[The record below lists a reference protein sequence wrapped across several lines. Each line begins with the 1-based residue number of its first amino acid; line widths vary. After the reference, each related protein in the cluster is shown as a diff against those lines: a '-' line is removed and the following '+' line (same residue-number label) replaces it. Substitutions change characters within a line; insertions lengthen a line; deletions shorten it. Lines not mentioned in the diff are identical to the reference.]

1 MLRLI
6 LGRAGTGKTALLFSE
21 IAARC
26 ARRQSGSFLIV
37 PEQYSHEAERE
48 LAQRC
53 GDTASLYAEVLSFS
67 RLAHRVA
74 IGCGGSARVYIDK
87 PGRFLQLSLALEQV
101 GGALSVY
108 GGSARSPERMV
119 QLLSAL
125 DELRF
130 GCAAPDALRKAAE
143 SATPSLAGKLRDLAL
158 LQEALDAL
166 SAQSGADPAG
176 RLDVL
181 AEQLPGCTWLR
192 SAKFY
197 IDGFTDFTAQERRVI
212 RALLPLAD
220 VTVCLTCDDLASGSE
235 VFSLA
240 RRTMRALR
248 DAAEEDGVAVEI
260 VSVPRGEDR
269 TPFAFLEENLFGWT
283 DETRDAAGSIR
294 LVRAPGVAAECE
306 LAAAEMR
313 RLVRETSCRWRDIA
327 VAVRGF
333 GDYRAALE
341 EACRRAG
348 VPLYASERTDI
359 FTRPLPALI
368 AAAFDILADGWSY
381 ESVFTYL
388 KTGLTGISRAD
399 CDALENYVLLWSLR
413 GTAWTREEPW
423 RQHPDGFGGKI
434 TPESDAR
441 SLQRSTRC
449 AGASPRRSRRSSA
462 AEKEA
467 TDARGQCAA
476 LAAFWED
483 ISLPEH
489 LEERSL
495 ALEEAGELQA
505 AAEYRQLW
513 ELIVSA
519 LEQCD
524 AILGDMPLSQEDFGR
539 LFRRML
545 SQYDVGTI
553 PVALDRVTAGD
564 FDRMRRRSIR
574 HLLVL
579 GASDE
584 RLPRVSDGAGV
595 FTDTERSELR
605 ALDIELSGGDDEL
618 DREFNLI
625 YNVFTLPKSSL
636 YVSRSAFASGE
647 SETRPSFVTDRIA
660 KLFALCEET
669 ATCMPRDA
677 VALRRWSWPVPETP
691 RPASFSPRAARA
703 GASPP
708 SKRPPRRNAGGSP
721 ARACARSTGRSSISR
736 PRASITLPP
745 AGSSSSCVTVCAPS
759 RARARSLPR
768 RSAERFC
775 TSYWKTWRASIGAR
789 RLCRNGRQN
798 RRRAD
803 GQIRPRI
810 CAHAAGG
817 FSGKE
822 PPVCLSLPPPGGD
835 IAAHRTRHGAGA
847 APLRLPPARL

>member
-48 LAQRC
+48 LCAAA
-53 GDTASLYAEVLSFS
+53 GDKYINPPETTEFAIMFLPVESLYAEVLSFS

-181 AEQLPGCTWLR
+181 AEQLPGCAWLR

-348 VPLYASERTDI
+348 VPLYASEPT
-359 FTRPLPALI
+359 F
-368 AAAFDILADGWSY
+368 
-381 ESVFTYL
+381 
-388 KTGLTGISRAD
+388 
-399 CDALENYVLLWSLR
+399 
-413 GTAWTREEPW
+413 
-423 RQHPDGFGGKI
+423 
-434 TPESDAR
+434 
-441 SLQRSTRC
+441 
-449 AGASPRRSRRSSA
+449 SPVPFRRSSP
-462 AEKEA
+462 
-467 TDARGQCAA
+467 RHSI
-476 LAAFWED
+476 F
-483 ISLPEH
+483 LP
-489 LEERSL
+489 
-495 ALEEAGELQA
+495 
-505 AAEYRQLW
+505 
-513 ELIVSA
+513 
-519 LEQCD
+519 
-524 AILGDMPLSQEDFGR
+524 
-539 LFRRML
+539 
-545 SQYDVGTI
+545 
-553 PVALDRVTAGD
+553 TAGATRA
-564 FDRMRRRSIR
+564 F
-574 HLLVL
+574 
-579 GASDE
+579 
-584 RLPRVSDGAGV
+584 LP
-595 FTDTERSELR
+595 
-605 ALDIELSGGDDEL
+605 I
-618 DREFNLI
+618 
-625 YNVFTLPKSSL
+625 
-636 YVSRSAFASGE
+636 
-647 SETRPSFVTDRIA
+647 
-660 KLFALCEET
+660 
-669 ATCMPRDA
+669 
-677 VALRRWSWPVPETP
+677 
-691 RPASFSPRAARA
+691 
-703 GASPP
+703 
-708 SKRPPRRNAGGSP
+708 
-721 ARACARSTGRSSISR
+721 
-736 PRASITLPP
+736 
-745 AGSSSSCVTVCAPS
+745 
-759 RARARSLPR
+759 
-768 RSAERFC
+768 
-775 TSYWKTWRASIGAR
+775 
-789 RLCRNGRQN
+789 
-798 RRRAD
+798 
-803 GQIRPRI
+803 
-810 CAHAAGG
+810 
-817 FSGKE
+817 
-822 PPVCLSLPPPGGD
+822 
-835 IAAHRTRHGAGA
+835 
-847 APLRLPPARL
+847 